1 MCTSCLENGSS
12 NYQCTVNK
20 GLILPQYMLLLCPW
34 PHSMVKRASEQT
46 HKSFC
51 SIFSHVECI
60 CQGPEVKRR
69 KRKKKEK
76 EGKKKQNWGLFR
88 THGIWSFLGER
99 SLIWEPGRRK
109 VEMFQTVQCLQKPHK
124 NLLCSFSLFRD
135 GELPYFTKF
144 LRSVFLGNFQQYL
157 LTDRRQKL
165 MGMGYKELF

>member
-20 GLILPQYMLLLCPW
+20 GLILPQYMLLFCPW

-76 EGKKKQNWGLFR
+76 EGKKK
-88 THGIWSFLGER
+88 IELGFVQD
-99 SLIWEPGRRK
+99 SWHLVISGRK
-109 VEMFQTVQCLQKPHK
+109 VFDLGAWKEESGNVLDSTVLAKA
-124 NLLCSFSLFRD
+124 
-135 GELPYFTKF
+135 T
-144 LRSVFLGNFQQYL
+144 
-157 LTDRRQKL
+157 
-165 MGMGYKELF
+165 